1 MSDIVQIPFFHSAMP
16 RKISAEPKN
25 AKKII
30 WHMMRSVIVGGIA
43 GCDKVIFDIS
53 CKDSWSCL

>member
-1 MSDIVQIPFFHSAMP
+1 MP